1 MPGTRLNKTLIPAL
15 TFPGLFC
22 RAADKLNAGEDVD
35 ATGEEHRKAAK
46 PHRAIGASSARRP
59 VPLVK
64 VPALGLVVDVVKE
77 AVLGHQ
83 EGVRLEGTLCRKPC

>member
-35 ATGEEHRKAAK
+35 ATGEEHCEAAK
-46 PHRAIGASSARRP
+46 SHRPIGASSSRRS

-77 AVLGHQ
+77 TVLGHQ
-83 EGVRLEGTLCRKPC
+83 ESIGLERSL